1 MVDDSIAPDPDLY
14 SSQPTYYP
22 DDWQSETTS
31 IGSSIYR
38 GLMENGRRYQT
49 LSEKEYLV
57 PSDDQMFETYE
68 AGHLVAMVLDSD
80 KENPLF
86 RSPVGSQPKH
96 VLDIGTGKG
105 NWAIDVADM
114 FPDAT
119 VRGVDLFPPPVT
131 WMPPNCVLEV
141 DNILNEWTWREPFDL
156 IHMRI
161 MTGSFDSAEWDRVY
175 KACYNNLRPGAW
187 IEQIEA
193 SPYIE
198 CDDGSLPSDNVLC
211 TWGPNVSDCG
221 KRAGRDLD
229 SIDTMQESIHKAGF
243 VDIQEQSYKWPIG
256 PWARD
261 QKYKEAGIVNYQHWL
276 SGMEGWCMWLLTKFG
291 TPKPWTKEDV
301 QVYNAK
307 LRTELKNPHFH
318 IYQRVRRVW
327 ARKAMQDELT
337 GKTPEKAIKVED
349 D

>member
-1 MVDDSIAPDPDLY
+1 MGNETIAPDPDLY

-22 DDWQSETTS
+22 DDWQS
-31 IGSSIYR
+31 
-38 GLMENGRRYQT
+38 YQT
-49 LSEKEYLV
+49 LSDKEYPI

-68 AGHLVAMVLDSD
+68 AGHLVAIALDSD
-80 KENPLF
+80 RENPLF

-96 VLDIGTGKG
+96 ILDIGTGKG

-114 FPDAT
+114 FPGAT

-141 DNILNEWTWREPFDL
+141 DNVLSDWTWREPFDL

-161 MTGSFDSAEWDRVY
+161 LIGSFDPAEWDRVY
-175 KACYNNLRPGAW
+175 KTCYDNLRPGAW

-198 CDDGSLPSDNVLC
+198 CDDGSLPPDNVLC
-211 TWGPNVSDCG
+211 TWGPNVSECG
-221 KRAGRDLD
+221 KRAGRNLD
-229 SIDTMQESIHKAGF
+229 AIDTMQESIRKAGF
-243 VDIQEQSYKWPIG
+243 VEVQEQSYKWPIG

-261 QKYKEAGIVNYQHWL
+261 QKYKEAGTVNYQHWL

-291 TPKPWTKEDV
+291 SPEPWTKEDV

-307 LRTELKNPHFH
+307 LRAELKNPHFH
-318 IYQRVRRVW
+318 VYQRARRVW
-327 ARKAMQDELT
+327 ARKPMAGELP

-349 D
+349 E